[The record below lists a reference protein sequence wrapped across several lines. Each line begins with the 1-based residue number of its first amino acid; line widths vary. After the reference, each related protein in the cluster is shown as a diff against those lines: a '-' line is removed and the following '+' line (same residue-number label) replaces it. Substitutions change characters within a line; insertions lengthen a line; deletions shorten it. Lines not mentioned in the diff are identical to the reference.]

1 MTPEWIVRASAW
13 LVPGESRGTWRREW
27 LAELDACDSGA
38 ARWRLAAGAP
48 RHAWWLQREQWRT
61 DMVLADM
68 KFGWRQVRRT
78 PGASLAAVLT
88 LAIGIGATTAI
99 FSVVYGVLLKPLPYR
114 EPERLVQIWET
125 NPLFDWTEANV
136 APGNLISWRE
146 RNHTIESMARYFGS
160 DTRGAGLTS
169 LTLGDA
175 GEPVRVQGM
184 SVSANFFDV
193 LGVAPAIGRTFA
205 AGEDTGAPHRLIVLS
220 DAFWRR
226 QFGADPSIVG
236 REVTL
241 NGRAYSVIGVM
252 PTAFSFDNK
261 PADFWLPLNMDEA
274 QVREVRRPHYLRVVA
289 RLKPGVTHA
298 AARADLSAIA
308 KDLERE
314 HPDTNT
320 QMGVGLGPIDD
331 WFVGPSRGPI
341 LAFLAA
347 VALVLLIA
355 CVNVTNLFLARAVDR
370 TRELAVRAA
379 LGANRVRLTRQL
391 LAEAGLVS
399 IAGAALGVALAV
411 GALRLFVRY
420 APEGI
425 PRLDT
430 LDVKVPVLLF
440 SVALTALV
448 TLAVGMAPAW
458 RAGRTDLRSG
468 LGDGSRT
475 IGGGTEL
482 RRVFVGVEV
491 ALAAVLLVGATLT
504 LRSFVALL
512 SVRTNV
518 SMDNAITARVA
529 LPGLRYGDAGKSA
542 AFFEGLAKRLREE
555 PGVSAAGAVTRLPLR
570 GVEWT
575 SQFFVEGRP
584 EIHGREIRHK
594 TVTTGY
600 LEALGVPVL
609 EGHTLAD
616 ADLLGGQLPIVVN
629 QALAR
634 KFFPAGDALGRR
646 VTFGA
651 PNEKTQWR
659 TVVGVTG
666 DEPQDGLGEPAEP
679 EVYEPEG
686 NLDESE
692 MSLLVRTS
700 LPPADAAALLRRVVR
715 ERDAQ
720 LALAEVRT
728 LAEGKWQSVAR
739 ERLAMALAV
748 VFAVSALL
756 LAVVGVYGVA
766 SQGTAQRT
774 REIGVRVAFGATAGQ
789 VVSLLLRQELR
800 VVVLGL
806 ATGAIAAFFVS
817 RAVSS
822 MLYGVTPLDVASYA
836 IGAGILAVAAA
847 LACLVPARRALR
859 VDPVTALRAEN

>member
-1 MTPEWIVRASAW
+1 
-13 LVPGESRGTWRREW
+13 
-27 LAELDACDSGA
+27 
-38 ARWRLAAGAP
+38 
-48 RHAWWLQREQWRT
+48 
-61 DMVLADM
+61 MVWADV
-68 KFGWRQVRRT
+68 KFGWRQMRRS
-78 PGASLAAVLT
+78 PGTALAAVLT
-88 LAIGIGATTAI
+88 LAVGIGATTAI

-136 APGNLISWRE
+136 APGNLLSWRE

-193 LGVAPAIGRTFA
+193 LGAPPALGRTFA
-205 AGEDTGAPHRLIVLS
+205 AGEDTGAPHRLVVLS

-226 QFGADPSIVG
+226 QFGADRSIAG
-236 REVTL
+236 RAITM
-241 NGRAYSVIGVM
+241 NGRAYTVIGVM
-252 PTAFSFDNK
+252 PAAFTFDNK

-274 QVREVRRPHYLRVVA
+274 QVREVRRPHYLRVIG
-289 RLKPGVTHA
+289 RLKPGVTLD
-298 AARADLSAIA
+298 AARADLAAIA

-341 LAFLAA
+341 LAFLGA

-355 CVNVTNLFLARAVDR
+355 CVNVANLFLSRAVDR

-391 LAEAGLVS
+391 LAESGLVS
-399 IAGAALGVALAV
+399 TIGAALGVALAV

-420 APEGI
+420 APEGL

-430 LDVKVPVLLF
+430 LSVNVPVLLF

-448 TLAVGMAPAW
+448 TVAVGMAPAW
-458 RAGRTDLRSG
+458 RAGRTDLRQG

-475 IGGGTEL
+475 ISGGNRM
-482 RRVFVGVEV
+482 RRAFVGVEV

-518 SMDNAITARVA
+518 SMDGAVTGRVA
-529 LPGLRYGDAGKSA
+529 LPGLRYGQAGQSA
-542 AFFEGLAKRLREE
+542 AFFEGLAQRLRDE
-555 PGVSAAGAVTRLPLR
+555 PGVTAAGAVTRLPLD

-575 SQFFVEGRP
+575 SQFFVDGRP

-594 TVTTGY
+594 TVTIGY

-609 EGHTLAD
+609 EGHTLAN
-616 ADLLGGQLPIVVN
+616 ADLTGGQLPIVVN

-634 KFFPAGDALGRR
+634 KFFPEGSAIGRR
-646 VTFGA
+646 VDFST

-659 TVVGVTG
+659 TIVGVTA
-666 DEPQDGLGEPAEP
+666 DEPQDGLGEPAKP

-686 NLDESE
+686 NRDDSE

-700 LPPADAAALLRRVVR
+700 LPPADAAAMLRRVVR

-720 LALAEVRT
+720 LALSDVRS
-728 LAEGKWQSVAR
+728 LAEGKVRSVAR
-739 ERLAMALAV
+739 ERLAMSLALG
-748 VFAVSALL
+748 FAASALL

-766 SQGTAQRT
+766 AQGTAQRT

-789 VVSLLLRQELR
+789 VLSLLLRQELR
-800 VVVLGL
+800 IVAAGL
-806 ATGAIAAFFVS
+806 VAGAAAAFFVS

-822 MLYGVTPLDVASYA
+822 MLFGVTPLDAPSYA
-836 IGAGILAVAAA
+836 LGAGILAIAATA
-847 LACLVPARRALR
+847 ACLIPARRALR
-859 VDPVTALRAEN
+859 VDPVTALRAD